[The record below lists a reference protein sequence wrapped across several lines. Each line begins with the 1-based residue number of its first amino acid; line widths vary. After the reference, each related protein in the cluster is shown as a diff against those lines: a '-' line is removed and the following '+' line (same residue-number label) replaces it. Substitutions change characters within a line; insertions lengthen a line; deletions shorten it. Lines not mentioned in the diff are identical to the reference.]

1 MSRAVVGWSNR
12 EGLPDSGE
20 GGRQMCRGGAPVL
33 SAAAALLLALV
44 FVVSSRA
51 VVTARAGGKPGTI
64 PPPEL
69 VGRWQGQGRIV
80 NNWTSVQSLSVSLAI
95 LPDGTVAG
103 NIGLASI
110 AGGTFQEYSKKKKPP
125 YVLTVN
131 LGGALLEDGVMRRS
145 FQLSLKPEGER
156 LTGFGASDGRKM
168 LPGASRESM
177 RRSMRLQ
184 VTSVSLTKGNT
195 LAP

>member
-1 MSRAVVGWSNR
+1 
-12 EGLPDSGE
+12 
-20 GGRQMCRGGAPVL
+20 MCRNAIKGAGTPAISTL
-33 SAAAALLLALV
+33 AALLLALV

-51 VVTARAGGKPGTI
+51 VVNARAGGKPGVI

-69 VGRWQGQGRIV
+69 VGRWEGQGRIV
-80 NNWTSVQSLSVSLAI
+80 NNWTSVQSLPVNLAI

-103 NIGLASI
+103 QIGLASI
-110 AGGTFQEYSKKKKPP
+110 AGGSFEEYSKKKPP

-131 LGGALLEDGVMRRS
+131 LAGALLEDGVMRRS
-145 FQLSLKPEGER
+145 FRLSLRPEGER
-156 LTGFGASDGRKM
+156 LTGFGASDGWKM
-168 LPGASRESM
+168 FPGASRESM

-184 VTSVSLTKGNT
+184 VISVSLTKGAT